1 MVVLLNPPTEQLSLA
16 KAHKPNAHA
25 AAGTVPVIDLSSPNP
40 AADVARACEELGFF
54 KVTNHGFPKHVTA
67 RLEAEAA
74 RFFSLPEAEKEKGG
88 PALPFGYGNRTI
100 GYNGDM
106 GWVEYLLF
114 DITSRKTQPTSLDFL
129 RGTSA
134 TSLCSA
140 LSEYV
145 SELRK
150 LACELLELMAE
161 GIGIQPRD
169 VFSKVVMGEGSDRML
184 RLNHYP
190 PCPQLQGL
198 VNPSG
203 SLTGFGEHTDPMIVS
218 ILRSNNCSGFQIA
231 LRDGTWVPV
240 PPDQDSFFINV
251 GDAMQVLTNGRF
263 RSVRHRVEANQSKS
277 RLSMIFFGG
286 PPPQQVIRPLSQLLT
301 NGERSRYKEFTWA
314 EYKKSA
320 YNSKLADNRLAPF
333 EKNMLSIS

>member
-16 KAHKPNAHA
+16 KPCKPKNAHA
-25 AAGTVPVIDLSSPNP
+25 AAAAIVPVIDLSSPNP

-88 PALPFGYGNRTI
+88 PALPFGYGNKRI
-100 GYNGDM
+100 GCNGDM
-106 GWVEYLLF
+106 GWVEYLLL
-114 DITSRKTQPTSLDFL
+114 DITSGNTRPASLDFL
-129 RGTSA
+129 RETSA

-140 LSEYV
+140 LSEYISAV
-145 SELRK
+145 RK

-190 PCPQLQGL
+190 TCPQLQGL
-198 VNPSG
+198 ASSAG
-203 SLTGFGEHTDPMIVS
+203 LTGFGEHTDPMIVS
-218 ILRSNNCSGFQIA
+218 VLRSNNSSGFQIA

-240 PPDQDSFFINV
+240 PPDQDSFFVNV

-263 RSVRHRVEANQSKS
+263 RSVRHRVEANRCKS

-314 EYKKSA
+314 EYKKSS

-333 EKNMLSIS
+333 ENML